1 MGTKVSAP
9 KPTAEEN
16 ALRSEQTALLQAQ
29 RDILLQQQKQQN
41 ALLPLFAQQMGFD
54 LQFDS
59 QGNVIGGTQSEN
71 AKHMK
76 DLQDQVLEKSL
87 NQMLN
92 PESDPLYA
100 QQMQLYKT
108 QLQRMQ
114 DDAQLDPQ
122 RMDIEKQLLTR
133 SQKALAG
140 ELDLDPA
147 LERDITGQRQAL
159 QERLQSQFGPGYD
172 TSSAGIEAMNR
183 FEESASVLRS
193 QARHGELTL
202 SEQLSLARQGA
213 DQAQGAA
220 GIGAA
225 SAPLPG
231 VNPLQSGGFAFGLNQ
246 GGNAGLGQFGQIL
259 GAPMS
264 IAGGLGQT
272 AQGYQLPIGQLQNN
286 RQMQMDASIAN
297 ARSSMGGLGAIG
309 GIFGSLLGAM

>member
-1 MGTKVSAP
+1 MSTKVSAP

-16 ALRSEQTALLQAQ
+16 ALRAEQTALLQSQ
-29 RDILLQQQKQQN
+29 RDILLQQQKQQS
-41 ALLPLFAQQMGFD
+41 ALLPLFAQQLGID
-54 LQFDS
+54 LKFDS
-59 QGNVIGGTQSEN
+59 QGNVIGGSQSEN
-71 AKHMK
+71 AKKMA
-76 DLQDQVLEKSL
+76 DLQSQVLEKSL
-87 NQMLN
+87 NQVLH
-92 PESDPLYA
+92 PEQDPLYA
-100 QQMQLYKT
+100 QQLDLYKT

-114 DDAQLDPQ
+114 DDAKLDPQ
-122 RMDIEKQLLTR
+122 RQDIERQLLER

-147 LERDITGQRQAL
+147 LERDITNQRQTL

-172 TSSAGIEAMNR
+172 TSSAGIEAMNK
-183 FEESASVLRS
+183 FEESANVLRS

-213 DQAQGAA
+213 DNAQGAA

-225 SAPLPG
+225 TSPLPG
-231 VNPLQSGGFAFGLNQ
+231 VNPLQAGGFAFGLNQ
-246 GGNAGLGQFGQIL
+246 GGNQQLGQFGQVL

-264 IAGGLGQT
+264 IAGGFGQV
-272 AQGYQLPIGQLQNN
+272 AQGFQLPIGQLQNN

-309 GIFGSLLGAM
+309 GIFGSILGAL